1 MTSVNKRRAVIVS
14 IVAVIALFIAYFMTK
29 GPSDFPGPGS
39 GSAVVVVVRGD
50 SISGIGN
57 ALTQAGV
64 VASADAFVNAA
75 NANPKSKSIGPGKYT
90 MLKEMSGQGAVEYML
105 DPKSRAESRLI
116 LPEGLRLDQSLEAA
130 SKATNIPVADF
141 NEAVKHAN
149 QLGLPAYAKNQAE
162 GFLYPA
168 SYDLAGD
175 ETADSTLSMVFARFA
190 KASKQLNLESKA
202 AALGKTPFEVMT
214 IASLVQAEGNPTDY
228 NKIARV
234 IYNRINQGMPLQF
247 DTTVAYGLDI
257 TKVSLNAAELQK
269 DTPYNTYVHKGL
281 PVGPI
286 NSPGA
291 AAINAAL
298 NPAKGPWV
306 YFVTVNLET
315 GETKFAKKYSKFL
328 KAKAELQA
336 YLKNHG

>member
-1 MTSVNKRRAVIVS
+1 MTVANKRRALTVS
-14 IVAVIALFIAYFMTK
+14 VVAVIAIVIAFFVTK

-39 GSAVVVVVRGD
+39 GNAVVIVVRGD

-57 ALTQAGV
+57 ALTEAGV

-105 DPKSRAESRLI
+105 DPKSRAASRLI
-116 LPEGLRLDQSLEAA
+116 LPEGLRLNQSLEAA
-130 SKATNIPVADF
+130 SNATNIPVEQF
-141 NEAVKHAN
+141 NEAATHAD

-175 ETADSTLSMVFARFA
+175 ETADSTLSMVFERFA
-190 KASKQLNLESKA
+190 QASKQLDLEVKA
-202 AALGKTPFEVMT
+202 AALGQTPFEIMT

-228 NKIARV
+228 DKIARV
-234 IYNRINQGMPLQF
+234 IYNRLKLGMPLQF
-247 DTTVAYGLDI
+247 DTTVAYGLGI

-269 DTPYNTYVHKGL
+269 DTPYNTYVRKGL
-281 PVGPI
+281 PAGPI
-286 NSPGA
+286 NSPGT

-298 NPAKGPWV
+298 NPATGPWI